1 MCRHKMISIFIFAT
15 MILSFSILPVSA
27 EQATEP
33 VTKASEPEAEADT
46 VNNSDEFSAI
56 LLFAV
61 GTISGCKLAQG
72 FSFWKW

>member
-1 MCRHKMISIFIFAT
+1 MFRQKIISIFAFAT

-33 VTKASEPEAEADT
+33 VTKASEPEADT
-46 VNNSDEFSAI
+46 VNSSDEFAAI

>member
-1 MCRHKMISIFIFAT
+1 MFRQKIISIFIFAT

-27 EQATEP
+27 DQATEP
-33 VTKASEPEAEADT
+33 VTKASEPEADT
-46 VNNSDEFSAI
+46 VNSSDEFAAI

>member
-1 MCRHKMISIFIFAT
+1 MCRQKMISIFIFAT

-27 EQATEP
+27 EQVTET
-33 VTKASEPEAEADT
+33 VTKSSEHEADI

>member
-1 MCRHKMISIFIFAT
+1 MCRQKIISVFIFIT
-15 MILSFSILPVSA
+15 MLLSPSILPVSA
-27 EQATEP
+27 DQATEP
-33 VTKASEPEAEADT
+33 VTKASEPEADT
-46 VNNSDEFSAI
+46 VNSSDEFAAI

>member
-1 MCRHKMISIFIFAT
+1 MCRQKMISIFIFAT

-33 VTKASEPEAEADT
+33 VTKASEPEADT
-46 VNNSDEFSAI
+46 VNSSDEFVAI

-72 FSFWKW
+72 FSFGKW